1 MIKTKHLILGLFLVF
16 SLISK
21 AQSDWK
27 KYDYSSYNFSVSFP
41 QEPQFSID
49 SSTFND
55 SPLNTYFWELNVS
68 DTLHSNSYYSV
79 SLTTYPSD
87 FIHSDSLLTVVE
99 GFINSTQNS
108 LLEDDSFTNLSS
120 SLIEKKGF
128 PGKVFKWKNNSN
140 DIFLE
145 FQVFL
150 IESSLFQLS
159 IVSREGEN
167 HNKLINQYFDS
178 FEIVNVS
185 SGTFKLPELS
195 NNRTLSI
202 NFPEIPTEQ
211 KKTVDSEYGKLQLD
225 IQTLEPKSKDKNLVY
240 VAMETKYPTNVI
252 KPNDTYGLNTFY
264 KKSIDG
270 SLNSVNGELISIND
284 IYYNDN
290 LGKEYRCYFSEGKAL
305 MVYRIFY
312 IDNRLYSFGVIT
324 TPDNDKNKMMNKF
337 LDSFKIQK

>member
-120 SLIEKKGF
+120 SLIEKNGF

-140 DIFLE
+140 DIFFE
-145 FQVFL
+145 FHVFL
-150 IESSLFQLS
+150 IESRLFQLF
-159 IVSREGEN
+159 IVSREGAN

-211 KKTVDSEYGKLQLD
+211 KNTVDSEYGKLQLD

-240 VAMETKYPTNVI
+240 LAMETKYPTNVI
-252 KPNDTYGLNTFY
+252 KSNDTYGLNNFY

-305 MVYRIFY
+305 MVYRIYY
-312 IDNRLYSFGVIT
+312 INNRLYSFGVMT

>member
-16 SLISK
+16 SLISI
-21 AQSDWK
+21 AQFDWK
-27 KYDYSSYNFSVSFP
+27 KYDYSSYNFSISFP

-55 SPLNTYFWELNVS
+55 SPLNTFYWELNVS

-79 SLTTYPSD
+79 SLTTYPSE
-87 FIHSDSLLTVVE
+87 FIHSDSLLNVVE

-108 LLEDDSFTNLSS
+108 LLEDESYTNLSS
-120 SLIEKKGF
+120 SLIEKNGF

-140 DIFLE
+140 GIFFE
-145 FQVFL
+145 FHVFL
-150 IESSLFQLS
+150 IESRLFQLS

-178 FEIVNVS
+178 FEAVNIS
-185 SGTFKLPELS
+185 LGTFKLPELS
-195 NNRTLSI
+195 NKRTLSI
-202 NFPEIPTEQ
+202 NFPENPTEQ

-252 KPNDTYGLNTFY
+252 KPNNTYGLNTFY

-270 SLNSVNGELISIND
+270 SLNSVNGELISIID
-284 IYYNDN
+284 IYYNEN

-312 IDNRLYSFGVIT
+312 IDNRLYSYGVIT
-324 TPDNDKNKMMNKF
+324 TPDNDKNKTMNKF
-337 LDSFKIQK
+337 LESFKIQK